1 MEDAEP
7 PDAPASLAALPPD
20 VLEKITEHVV
30 LPTATVYTIVGVRS
44 TDRPTIRGTE
54 IILPATPTAPAAP
67 AAPAATVQALLP
79 FTVNQP
85 GTRLVVPA
93 ADYVVFRGISAGT
106 PHGHN
111 GLRSMPIV
119 VLEPLVPLDGE
130 PPGLPGTLWCRL
142 LPEGATEV
150 RGRLCLA
157 RLSKRLSLVTGPM
170 SARGQIPA
178 VFSNLE
184 AEALGLNVDMS
195 AAITWS
201 VRTGMVLP
209 LRWLDQAQT
218 WPRIQ
223 HPTRHMWER
232 QALREELQRVLRPLR
247 HETVRVSPTTFRFN
261 VEVEEKRNECHDL
274 RGSGRPELCR
284 QMLLLLRSQG
294 LPNRPGARFAHD
306 PNDPVAVDELILR
319 ARDRLQ
325 GAERDASSGGFFD
338 AQDTTGKATGQARR
352 LYGGPSRGPQVYG

>member
-30 LPTATVYTIVGVRS
+30 LPTATVYTVVGIRS

-54 IILPATPTAPAAP
+54 VIIPGAPAAP
-67 AAPAATVQALLP
+67 AAPVQAGVP
-79 FTVNQP
+79 FAVDQP

-93 ADYVVFRGISAGT
+93 EDYVVFRGISAGT

-111 GLRSMPIV
+111 GLRSVPIV

-130 PPGLPGTLWCRL
+130 PPGSPGTLWCRL

-184 AEALGLNVDMS
+184 TEALGLNVEMR
-195 AAITWS
+195 AAINWS

-232 QALREELQRVLRPLR
+232 HALREELERVLRPLR
-247 HETVRVSPTTFRFN
+247 HETVRVPPTTFRFIT
-261 VEVEEKRNECHDL
+261 EVEEKRNECHDL

-284 QMLLLLRSQG
+284 QMWLLLRSRG
-294 LPNRPGARFAHD
+294 LLQHRPGARFAHD
-306 PNDPVAVDELILR
+306 PNDPVAVGELILR
-319 ARDRLQ
+319 ARDQLQ
-325 GAERDASSGGFFD
+325 GAERDAFSGGFFD
-338 AQDTTGKATGQARR
+338 AQDTTGQATGQARR